1 MNHPYLRAYMA
12 GIVVP
17 TAFLL
22 VAMTA
27 FTLARFVFDVP
38 VPIERVV
45 VFPMAL
51 IPNLFGVW
59 NMLYVGLRSR
69 SPLSI
74 GAHGALLPFVIIPLG
89 LTLGSLLGVI
99 QIDQDGVH
107 AFQAVRLPYARG
119 VFVLPVVV
127 VVYYLVWKYIVGFL
141 NDLVGLMRVD
151 ARNTMKSPISRREFV
166 ALSGGVVA
174 GAALTARRHATTHR
188 ASRFRALKY
197 RFRFLVCWNR
207 SARTRP
213 PTITRSSSAKSAS
226 RSCRDGTP

>member
-22 VAMTA
+22 VPITA
-27 FTLARFVFDVP
+27 FTLLRFVFEVP

-51 IPNLFGVW
+51 IPNLFGLW
-59 NMLYVGLRSR
+59 NMLYVALRSGR
-69 SPLSI
+69 RPSI
-74 GAHGALLPFVIIPLG
+74 GAHGALLPFVLIPLG
-89 LTLGSLLGVI
+89 LTLGMVLGVI
-99 QIDQDGVH
+99 RFDQDGVQ

-141 NDLVGLMRVD
+141 NDLVG
-151 ARNTMKSPISRREFV
+151 IE
-166 ALSGGVVA
+166 
-174 GAALTARRHATTHR
+174 
-188 ASRFRALKY
+188 
-197 RFRFLVCWNR
+197 
-207 SARTRP
+207 
-213 PTITRSSSAKSAS
+213 
-226 RSCRDGTP
+226 

>member
-27 FTLARFVFDVP
+27 FTLARFVFEVP
-38 VPIERVV
+38 VPIERVI

-69 SPLSI
+69 SRLSI
-74 GAHGALLPFVIIPLG
+74 GAHGALLPFVLIPLG
-89 LTLGSLLGVI
+89 LTLGTVLGVVR
-99 QIDQDGVH
+99 IDQDGVQ
-107 AFQAVRLPYARG
+107 ALQAVRLPFSKG

-141 NDLVGLMRVD
+141 NDLVG
-151 ARNTMKSPISRREFV
+151 IE
-166 ALSGGVVA
+166 
-174 GAALTARRHATTHR
+174 
-188 ASRFRALKY
+188 
-197 RFRFLVCWNR
+197 
-207 SARTRP
+207 
-213 PTITRSSSAKSAS
+213 
-226 RSCRDGTP
+226 

>member
-22 VAMTA
+22 VAMTG
-27 FTLARFVFDVP
+27 FTLARFVFEVS

-59 NMLYVGLRSR
+59 NMVYVGLRPR

-89 LTLGSLLGVI
+89 LTLGTVLGVVS
-99 QIDQDGVH
+99 IDVDGVH
-107 AFQAVRLPYARG
+107 AFQAVRLPYSRAA
-119 VFVLPVVV
+119 FVLPVVV
-127 VVYYLVWKYIVGFL
+127 VVYYLVWKHFVAFL
-141 NDLVGLMRVD
+141 NDLVG
-151 ARNTMKSPISRREFV
+151 IE
-166 ALSGGVVA
+166 
-174 GAALTARRHATTHR
+174 
-188 ASRFRALKY
+188 
-197 RFRFLVCWNR
+197 
-207 SARTRP
+207 
-213 PTITRSSSAKSAS
+213 
-226 RSCRDGTP
+226 